1 MISYIGG
8 KARISKWIVPFI
20 PEDIETYVEPFSGMF
35 WVFFRL
41 DLKKYPNLK
50 TVVYNDYN
58 GLNANLFSCCKNY
71 DRLWDEIS
79 KYPCQQLGVTD
90 TPQIY
95 SEMFKQYQNELFNSS
110 GIVITE
116 ENKYDIAAK
125 YVYVLTQIFSG
136 SKPETSNYMDYKGKY
151 RCKVLIFLDKLKDK
165 KYREHF
171 DRISFIENLDFSD
184 VIQKYDSENTYFY
197 VDPPYW
203 KTENYY
209 SNHDFDRNDHE
220 RLSNVLL
227 NIKGKF
233 SLSYYDFPLLRE
245 WFPKTEYVWEM
256 KEFAKSAA
264 AKSGK
269 KQNMGEELLI
279 MNYGENKHILP
290 PEGTQL
296 DLFNHTFL

>member
-8 KARISKWIVPFI
+8 KARISKWIEPFI
-20 PEDIETYVEPFSGMF
+20 SKDIETYVEPFSGMF
-35 WVFFRL
+35 WVFFRM
-41 DLKKYPNLK
+41 DLKNYPNLK
-50 TVVYNDYN
+50 TVVYNDFN

-71 DRLWDEIS
+71 DILWDEIS
-79 KYPCQQLGVTD
+79 KYPCQQLGVSE

-95 SEMFKQYQNELFNSS
+95 SEMFVQYQNELFNSS

-116 ENKYDIAAK
+116 ENKYEIAAK

-171 DRISFIENLDFSD
+171 DRITFVENLDFSD
-184 VIQKYDSENTYFY
+184 VIQKYDSEKTYFY

-220 RLSNVLL
+220 RLANVLK

-256 KEFAKSAA
+256 KEFAKAAA
-264 AKSGK
+264 AKSGV

-279 MNYGENKHILP
+279 MNYGENKNQLP
-290 PEGTQL
+290 PVGTQL
-296 DLFNHTFL
+296 DLFKHSFL